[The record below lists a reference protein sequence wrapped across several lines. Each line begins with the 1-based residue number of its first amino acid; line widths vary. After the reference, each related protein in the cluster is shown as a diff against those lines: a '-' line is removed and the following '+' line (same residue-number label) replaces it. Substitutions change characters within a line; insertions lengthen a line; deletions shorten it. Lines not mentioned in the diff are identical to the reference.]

1 MVNRE
6 LQRLVMKPITSW
18 ARQKVSIDFICMYH
32 VLSIDVNK
40 YLFYTLCLDESSI
53 EKHDARSD
61 EQVLRNLLQIEN
73 ELHAKRLA
81 LLQNAIQRQEA
92 RDLKNQYLSEKLEEK
107 EHRIKE
113 LKAKMVALER
123 AETELRGVIKG
134 KGRRIKELESKVLA
148 AAMIPESIRC

>member
-1 MVNRE
+1 M
-6 LQRLVMKPITSW
+6 
-18 ARQKVSIDFICMYH
+18 
-32 VLSIDVNK
+32 
-40 YLFYTLCLDESSI
+40 
-53 EKHDARSD
+53 
-61 EQVLRNLLQIEN
+61 LRNLLQIEN